1 MTNMFNGLLN
11 LLTGAVRVFQLT
23 PLLYQNAMIF
33 GYVGDMFC
41 LGAQA
46 RVKQREDFRLPLI
59 RKGRCIVTA

>member
-1 MTNMFNGLLN
+1 
-11 LLTGAVRVFQLT
+11 
-23 PLLYQNAMIF
+23 MIF

-59 RKGRCIVTA
+59 RKGRFIVSVK